1 MDHDW
6 TGFRS
11 ISRASTQCWV
21 WRNRPYLGIYNVF
34 CAGLS
39 GKSSTNEICLTISWS
54 NFNESSCF
62 LHVHCL
68 IFSYNNY
75 SNNSFSF
82 FHLFFKHPAALL
94 QDLQPMLDINYN
106 RIRSI
111 LFCHLFPNHFSKV
124 LFSHQFNSVWLVHE
138 LWRFWDFPSWYV

>member
-1 MDHDW
+1 MYLF
-6 TGFRS
+6 G
-11 ISRASTQCWV
+11 SRLDRIPFDFKGLNSV
-21 WRNRPYLGIYNVF
+21 LGLKESPVLGYIYIVF
-34 CAGLS
+34 YPGLS
-39 GKSSTNEICLTISWS
+39 GKSSNNEICLTISWS

-62 LHVHCL
+62 LHAHCL
-68 IFSYNNY
+68 IFSYNNN

-111 LFCHLFPNHFSKV
+111 LFCYLFPNHFSKV
-124 LFSHQFNSVWLVHE
+124 LFSHQCSSVSLVHE
-138 LWRFWDFPSWYV
+138 L